1 MGLPGWARV
10 RQQSYRWQSASWCHS
25 CGGCTTVPGPWESQ
39 HTILLSCCHGMA
51 GLVMEEARPE
61 KEGAKTS
68 SRAGRPH
75 SCHRGWQQE
84 RQLGLLCPL
93 PPRAPPAKN
102 QRPRGLALASFR

>member
-25 CGGCTTVPGPWESQ
+25 CGGCAMVPGPWESQ

-93 PPRAPPAKN
+93 PP
-102 QRPRGLALASFR
+102 